1 MWACPHCQQVL
12 EPVTGESAWCCTNG
26 HRFDRAREGYVNLLA
41 GNRKGSKQPGDSAEM
56 IAARRRVHEA
66 GVYAPLVE
74 GMTDLLGIEP
84 APATVLELGCGEG
97 YYCAAMDRCYPSARV
112 RGVDISR
119 AAVRRAAK
127 THPGISFAVA
137 SNFDLPLPDASQDL
151 VLRIFAPSDPAQLLR
166 VLAPGG
172 RYLQVGP
179 APSHMWELRQ
189 ALYDEPREHPA
200 AAESH
205 PGLLLLSHAEVVYR
219 VDLDRAL
226 LADVVAMTP
235 FAWRGHREKRAR
247 LLSSDGLSLQLA
259 LSLHLFVKG

>member
-1 MWACPHCQQVL
+1 MWACPHCKEALQL
-12 EPVTGESAWCCTNG
+12 LDAGAAWCCSNG

-41 GNRKGSKQPGDSAEM
+41 ARRRGSKLPGDSAEM
-56 IAARRRVHEA
+56 IAARHRVHEA
-66 GVYAPLVE
+66 GVYAPLLE
-74 GMTDLLGIEP
+74 GMTGLLGAEP
-84 APATVLELGCGEG
+84 APAAILELGCGEG
-97 YYCAAMDRCYPSARV
+97 YYCAAMDRLYPAARV
-112 RGVDISR
+112 QGVDISR

-127 THPGISFAVA
+127 AHPGVSFAVA
-137 SNFDLPLPDASQDL
+137 SNFTLPLPDSCQDL
-151 VLRIFAPSDPAQLLR
+151 VLRIFAPSDQAELLR

-189 ALYDEPREHPA
+189 ALYDEPRQHPA
-200 AAESH
+200 AAQSH
-205 PGLLLLSHAEVVYR
+205 PGLVLLSRTELVYR
-219 VDLDRAL
+219 VELDRAL

-235 FAWRGHREKRAR
+235 FAWRGHREKRGQ